1 MMASVS
7 VTVIATNNTVT
18 RKGVHVV
25 IGLSLF
31 EDNFVLNSFLSVFTH
46 TLNDPVKS
54 KRKLQTNFAREN
66 LTVIITSVIFAD
78 MTLELERVGPVF
90 SSVNQCP
97 SVRAICCY
105 RRQKTVS
112 MPKFV
117 LNNKTGLF
125 LELN

>member
-78 MTLELERVGPVF
+78 MTLELERVGPIF

-97 SVRAICCY
+97 SLAICSN
-105 RRQKTVS
+105 RRQETVS

-117 LNNKTGLF
+117 LNNKTGLV

>member
-1 MMASVS
+1 MVASVL

-31 EDNFVLNSFLSVFTH
+31 YDNFVLNSLLSVFTH
-46 TLNDPVKS
+46 TMNDPVKS

-78 MTLELERVGPVF
+78 MTLELERVGPIF

-97 SVRAICCY
+97 SVPSAATEDRKQFQCPN
-105 RRQKTVS
+105 S
-112 MPKFV
+112 S
-117 LNNKTGLF
+117 
-125 LELN
+125 